1 MSLDKICIRSLTKE
15 FPPRQGAGERL
26 RVIKNLNLAVAP
38 HEFVCILG
46 RSGCGKSTLLNA
58 IAGLDQDFGGVIEI
72 DGKAVSGGRP
82 PVRIAYLFQEPRLL
96 PWLTAERNVDFVLRS
111 CRVPYS
117 QWRERKNRYL
127 GMTGLDRFRSYFPHQ
142 LSGGMAQRLA
152 LVRGLCIEPDILLM
166 DEPFSGLDELTAR
179 RLRVD
184 LLNIWRETRKT
195 VIFVTHNA
203 FEATFLADRILVMV
217 QGEFRAE
224 MPVRISRPRD
234 YDDPGI
240 FDINRSVVRQFLKL
254 AGEGDDAEAEAIKR
268 AVPDEPAREARRAG
282 AA

>member
-1 MSLDKICIRSLTKE
+1 MTAAKIEIRGLSKI
-15 FPPRQGAGERL
+15 FPPRVPGGETL
-26 RVIKNLNLAVAP
+26 HVIRNLNLSIVP

-58 IAGLDQDFGGVIEI
+58 IAGLDRDYRGSIAI
-72 DGKAVSGGRP
+72 DGKEIEGGKP

-96 PWLTAERNVDFVLRS
+96 PWLTAEKNVDFVLRS
-111 CRVPYS
+111 CRVPAAE
-117 QWRERKNRYL
+117 WRARKDRYFA
-127 GMTGLDRFRSYFPHQ
+127 MTGLDRFRAYYPHQ

-152 LVRGLCIEPDILLM
+152 LVRGLCTEPDILLM

-184 LLNIWRETRKT
+184 LLSIWRETRKT

-203 FEATFLADRILVMV
+203 FEATFLADRILIMV
-217 QGEFRAE
+217 AGEFRAE
-224 MPVRISRPRD
+224 IPVRITRPRD

-240 FDINRSVVRQFLKL
+240 FDINRSVVRQFLQL
-254 AGEGDDAEAEAIKR
+254 AGTGDAVPSEPTPR
-268 AVPDEPAREARRAG
+268 AVPNEPGGPRRAG

>member
-1 MSLDKICIRSLTKE
+1 MTPAKIHVRNLHKE
-15 FPPRQGAGERL
+15 FPPRQAGAAPL

-38 HEFVCILG
+38 HEFICILG

-58 IAGLDQDFGGVIEI
+58 IAGLDRAYGGAIEI
-72 DGKAVSGGRP
+72 DGRSIKDGRA
-82 PVRIAYLFQEPRLL
+82 PVRVAYIFQEPRLL
-96 PWLTAERNVDFVLRS
+96 PWLTAEQNVDFVLRT
-111 CRVPYS
+111 CRVPAA
-117 QWRERKNRYL
+117 ERASRKRHYFA
-127 GMTGLDRFRSYFPHQ
+127 MTGLDRFRGYHPHQ

-152 LVRGLCIEPDILLM
+152 LVRALCIDPDILLM

-184 LLNIWRETRKT
+184 LLQIWRETRKT

-203 FEATFLADRILVMV
+203 FEAAFLADRILVMV

-224 MPVRISRPRD
+224 IPVEVPRPRD
-234 YDDPGI
+234 YDDPAI
-240 FDINRSVVRQFLKL
+240 FEINRKVVRRFLDL
-254 AGEGDDAEAEAIKR
+254 AGDDVPAGPERTDEVLPAPLAR
-268 AVPDEPAREARRAG
+268 APRPAG

>member
-1 MSLDKICIRSLTKE
+1 MSLAKIQIRNLSKD
-15 FPPRQGAGERL
+15 FPPRQGKGEKL
-26 RVIKNLNLAVAP
+26 RVIKSLNLDIQP

-58 IAGLDQDFGGVIEI
+58 IAGLDQNYTGVIEI
-72 DGKAVSGGRP
+72 DGKPVTGGRP

-96 PWLTAERNVDFVLRS
+96 PWLTAERNVDFVLRA
-111 CRVPYS
+111 CRVPFS
-117 QWRERKNRYL
+117 QWRERKERYL
-127 GMTGLDRFRSYFPHQ
+127 GMTGLDRFRTYYPHQ

-152 LVRGLCIEPDILLM
+152 LVRGLCVEPDILLM

-184 LLNIWRETRKT
+184 LLDIWRETRKT

-203 FEATFLADRILVMV
+203 YEATFLADRILVMV

-224 MPVRISRPRD
+224 IPVRVTRPRD

-240 FDINRSVVRQFLKL
+240 FEINRNVVRLFLQL
-254 AGEGDDAEAEAIKR
+254 ADSGDAVEAAQSIR
-268 AVPDEPAREARRAG
+268 AVPDVSERETRRAG

>member
-1 MSLDKICIRSLTKE
+1 MSVAKIRIRDLAKD
-15 FPPRQGAGERL
+15 FPPRQGKGEKL
-26 RVIKNLNLAVAP
+26 RVIKNLNLAIEP

-58 IAGLDQDFGGVIEI
+58 IAGLDQDYTGVIEI
-72 DGKAVSGGRP
+72 DGVPVTGGRP

-96 PWLTAERNVDFVLRS
+96 PWLTAEQNVDFVLRS
-111 CRVPYS
+111 CKVPHS
-117 QWRERKNRYL
+117 RWQERKDHYL
-127 GMTGLDRFRSYFPHQ
+127 AMTGLDRFRTYFPHQ

-152 LVRGLCIEPDILLM
+152 LVRGLCVEPDILLM

-184 LLNIWRETRKT
+184 LLNIWRETQKT

-224 MPVRISRPRD
+224 VPVRIERPRD
-234 YDDPGI
+234 YDDPQI
-240 FDINRSVVRQFLKL
+240 FDVNRNVVRLFLQL
-254 AGEGDDAEAEAIKR
+254 ADSGDALESDAPVR
-268 AVPDEPAREARRAG
+268 AVPDKRARVAPRAD